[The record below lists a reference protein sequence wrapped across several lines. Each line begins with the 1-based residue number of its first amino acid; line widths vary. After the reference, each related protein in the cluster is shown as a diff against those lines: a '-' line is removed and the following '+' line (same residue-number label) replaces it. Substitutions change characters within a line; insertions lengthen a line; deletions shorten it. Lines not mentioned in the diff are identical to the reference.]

1 MRVVI
6 APDSF
11 KGTVTAGGA
20 ARALADGWRSVR
32 PDDRLVLRPM
42 ADGGEG
48 TLAAVA
54 AAHPGAV
61 LIRVGGCTGPDGR
74 PVDGEYALLPDGT
87 AVVELATVS
96 GLPLM
101 AEPAPLTATTRGTGE
116 LVAAALDQGA
126 RRLVVALGGSAST
139 DGGTGLLAGL
149 GLSVLDAD
157 GVPLPDGGGALRRA
171 HRIDRGRF
179 RAAPRD
185 GVDLL
190 TDVGNPLLGPDGAAA
205 VYGPQKGAGPAD
217 VERLERG
224 LTRLVELLGGDPDQP
239 GAGAAGGT
247 AYGLTA
253 AWGAVVTPGAAAV
266 AELLRLDE
274 ALADADLV
282 ITGEGRY
289 DATSLLG
296 KVVGEVVG
304 RAERAGVGA
313 RIVAGESDEDV
324 AVTLTRLAGSSVT
337 ARQDAPRWLH
347 AAGAVLARE
356 AG

>member
-11 KGTVTAGGA
+11 KGTVTAADA
-20 ARALADGWRSVR
+20 ARALAEGWRSIR
-32 PDDRLVLRPM
+32 PDDQLMMRPM

-54 AAHPGAV
+54 AAHPGTT
-61 LIRVGGCTGPDGR
+61 LHRVGGCTGPDGR

-101 AEPAPLTATTRGTGE
+101 AELAPLTATTRGTGE
-116 LVAAALDQGA
+116 LIAAALDQGA
-126 RRLVVALGGSAST
+126 RRVMVALGGSAST
-139 DGGTGLLAGL
+139 DGGAGLLGAL
-149 GLSVLDAD
+149 GLRLLDAD
-157 GVPLPDGGGALRRA
+157 GVPLPDGGGALPRA
-171 HRIDRGRF
+171 RWVHRGEF

-185 GVDLL
+185 GVQLL
-190 TDVGNPLLGPDGAAA
+190 TDVGNPLLGPEGAAA

-217 VERLERG
+217 VEQLERG
-224 LTRLVELLGGDPDQP
+224 LTRLAELLGGDPAQP

-266 AELLRLDE
+266 AELLGLDE

-296 KVVGEVVG
+296 KVVGEVVR
-304 RAERAGVGA
+304 RADRAGVSA
-313 RIVAGESDEDV
+313 SIVAGESADEDV
-324 AVTLTRLAGSSVT
+324 LTLTRLAGDPAA
-337 ARQDAPRWLH
+337 ARDHASRWLRR
-347 AAGAVLARE
+347 AGALLAHE